1 MASIGLEQIKQTSTR
16 QKVHAA
22 IKDAIL
28 AGTLKTGEKITE
40 TDLAETFKVSRAVVR
55 EALQQLAHE
64 GLVEPNPYRGT
75 RIVRLS
81 LNQLDDTI
89 AVRLLLETES
99 VRLAKE
105 VITEADKKVL
115 RSFAAKFKNAHS
127 NQRLYAQLDL
137 QFHEKLWEM
146 SGNETLKKLLQQVTV
161 PLFAMGTI
169 IRYSK
174 EIAPKK
180 IHTHNGEDIHL
191 QLIDA
196 ICDGTSEEAVEAI
209 KEHLVENSNFRRQI
223 FEKFLAEDS
232 NQSLSK

>member
-1 MASIGLEQIKQTSTR
+1 MALNGLEEIKHVSTR

-28 AGTLKTGEKITE
+28 AGTLKTGAKVTE
-40 TDLAETFKVSRAVVR
+40 TELAENFNVSRAVVR

-64 GLVEPNPYRGT
+64 GLVEPNPYKGT

-81 LNQLDDTI
+81 LDQLDDTI

-105 VITEADKKVL
+105 SITAADKKAL
-115 RSFAAKFKNAHS
+115 QAFAVKFKNAHS

-180 IHTHNGEDIHL
+180 IHTNDGEDIHL
-191 QLIDA
+191 RLINVM
-196 ICDGTSEEAVEAI
+196 CEGTTEEAVEAI
-209 KEHLVENSNFRRQI
+209 REHLTENSNYRRQI
-223 FEKFLAEDS
+223 FEKFLAEDAD
-232 NQSLSK
+232 Q